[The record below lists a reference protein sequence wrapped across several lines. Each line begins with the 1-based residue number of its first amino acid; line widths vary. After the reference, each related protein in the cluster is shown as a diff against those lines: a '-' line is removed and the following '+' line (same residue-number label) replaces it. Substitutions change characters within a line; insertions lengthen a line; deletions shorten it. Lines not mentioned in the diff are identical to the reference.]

1 MEYRFSV
8 DYYEG
13 GYKLITIANEDQYIV
28 VPKDAKVPE
37 GLPKDIV
44 VLKQPIENIYLA
56 ASASMCL
63 FDALNRLDAIKL
75 SGTQA
80 SGWYIDNAKKAM
92 EEGKILFA
100 GKYSEP
106 DYELLLNNKC
116 PLAIESTMISHSSE
130 VADKLIEL
138 GINVLV
144 DRSSFETHPLGRTEW
159 IKLYAALLNEE
170 DAANKFFDKQQAYMT
185 EAMKQETTGK
195 TAAFFNI
202 TAAGKA
208 VCRRSG
214 DYVTEMIKIAG
225 GNYVFDSLG
234 DPSSASAT
242 VTIEMETFFAGAK
255 DADYMIYNATIASE
269 VNSIDELLAK
279 SSLLSEFKAVKEGNV
294 WCTDR
299 NLYQDT
305 TQAGEMIDAFQKIFS
320 GEADNLDE
328 LPALKR
334 LK

>member
-1 MEYRFSV
+1 
-8 DYYEG
+8 
-13 GYKLITIANEDQYIV
+13 
-28 VPKDAKVPE
+28 
-37 GLPKDIV
+37 
-44 VLKQPIENIYLA
+44 
-56 ASASMCL
+56 
-63 FDALNRLDAIKL
+63 L

-80 SGWYIDNAKKAM
+80 SGWFIENAKKAM
-92 EEGKILFA
+92 EDGKILFA

-106 DYELLLNNKC
+106 DYELLLDNKC
-116 PLAIESTMISHSSE
+116 PLAIESTMINHSSE
-130 VADKLIEL
+130 VADKLLEL

-170 DAANKFFDKQQAYMT
+170 DAANNFFNKQVSYME
-185 EAMKQETTGK
+185 EAMTQKPTGK
-195 TAAFFNI
+195 TASFFNI

-208 VCRRSG
+208 VCRKSG
-214 DYVTEMIKIAG
+214 DYVTEMMKIAG
-225 GNYVFDSLG
+225 GEYVFDSLG
-234 DPSSASAT
+234 DPGSASAT

-255 DADYMIYNATIASE
+255 DADYMIYNATIAGDI
-269 VNSIDELLAK
+269 NSIDELLAK
-279 SSLLSEFKAVKEGNV
+279 SSLLSEFKAVQEGNV

-305 TQAGEMIDAFQKIFS
+305 TSAGEMIGAFQKIFS

-328 LPALKR
+328 LPSLRR